1 MVKKSGFRNQL
12 VQVMASSEGIEEAFM
27 LERARLSMILQ
38 QNLRRRRTQQIFFV
52 LRSFKYS
59 VVLQRP
65 LFNFVVPEHRTWDVE
80 AAKKVRLSGN
90 VQKVLFPD
98 LGCALHWYLSGGY
111 IKYTVAAA
119 ATAAVLR
126 SFYSELDLC
135 ARSTLTPSILD
146 P

>member
-65 LFNFVVPEHRTWDVE
+65 LFNFVVPEHRTWDV
-80 AAKKVRLSGN
+80 L
-90 VQKVLFPD
+90 
-98 LGCALHWYLSGGY
+98 
-111 IKYTVAAA
+111 
-119 ATAAVLR
+119 
-126 SFYSELDLC
+126 
-135 ARSTLTPSILD
+135 
-146 P
+146 